1 MLEFTLPPLLVM
13 TTLVLLHRF
22 HVLNRLSF
30 IGLNRSRPLRELI
43 TAWRTHRTA
52 EAVRATRTHPVADLD
67 EPSYRGRHRHKG
79 PVVIAR
85 GVEQPTVPLP
95 VHVRSRHRPRRP
107 FKLGARKLPRS
118 LASTHNH
125 VDRNPVRPAGRHS
138 TAA

>member
-1 MLEFTLPPLLVM
+1 MLELTLPPLLVM
-13 TTLVLLHRF
+13 TTLALLHRF

-30 IGLNRSRPLRELI
+30 IGLNRPRPLRGLI

-52 EAVRATRTHPVADLD
+52 EAVRATRTQPFADLD
-67 EPSYRGRHRHKG
+67 EPSYRGRHRHRG

-85 GVEQPTVPLP
+85 GEEQPTIPIL
-95 VHVRSRHRPRRP
+95 VHAQSLHRPRRP
-107 FKLGARKLPRS
+107 FTLSRRKFPRS
-118 LASTHNH
+118 LAGAHKH